1 MAYNTSGQMGKYRRY
16 FSNIR
21 VYYEQRQDLKMFM
34 EILLS
39 LFTISMFAI
48 FAIRPTLLTIGQ
60 LLTDIQNKED
70 TVAKLN
76 IKIQNLKVAQETYD
90 NSADILTMLDTAVP
104 TSSSI
109 DTAVRQLEGLTQKN
123 NVTVNSISIAESP
136 IKGDG
141 KVAKSEKVTST
152 LPTGSEGVTM
162 SFNVIGN
169 YSSLMSFLKDLQN
182 MRRPMVIDQILI
194 NSPGAQD
201 SQDGK
206 IIMAVTARSVYE
218 K

>member
-1 MAYNTSGQMGKYRRY
+1 MAYNTSGQIGKYKRY

-21 VYYEQRQDLKMFM
+21 VFYEQRQDLKMFL

-70 TVAKLN
+70 TISKLN
-76 IKIQNLKVAQETYD
+76 IKIQNLRQAQEVYD
-90 NSADILTMLDTAVP
+90 GSSNILAILDTAVP
-104 TSSSI
+104 DNSSI
-109 DTAVRQLEGLTQKN
+109 DSAVRQIEGLTQKN
-123 NVTVNSISIAESP
+123 NVAVSSISIGESP

-141 KVAKSEKVTST
+141 KAATSDKEVAA
-152 LPTGSEGVTM
+152 LPTGSEGIIMT
-162 SFNVIGN
+162 FNVSGD
-169 YSSLMSFLKDLQN
+169 YPSLMGFLRDLQN
-182 MRRPMVIDQILI
+182 MRRPMVIDQVLI
-194 NSPGAQD
+194 NNPNSE
-201 SQDGK
+201 DGK
-206 IIMAVTARSVYE
+206 IIMSVTARSIYE

>member
-1 MAYNTSGQMGKYRRY
+1 MAYNTGGQIGKYKRY

-21 VYYEQRQDLKMFM
+21 VFYEQRQDIKMFM

-39 LFTISMFAI
+39 LLTISMFAI

-76 IKIQNLKVAQETYD
+76 IKIQNLKTAQEVYD
-90 NSADILTMLDTAVP
+90 NSADVLSILDTAIP
-104 TSSSI
+104 ASTSI
-109 DTAVRQLEGLTQKN
+109 DSAVRQLEGITQKN
-123 NVTVNSISIAESP
+123 NVTISSISIGESP

-141 KVAKSEKVTST
+141 KVSKSEKEVAV
-152 LPTGSEGVTM
+152 LPTNSEGLTM
-162 SFNVIGN
+162 NFNVSGD
-169 YSSLMSFLKDLQN
+169 YLSLMTFLQDLQN
-182 MRRPMVIDQILI
+182 MRRPMFIDQVVI
-194 NSPGAQD
+194 NNPDAE
-201 SQDGK
+201 DGK
-206 IIMAVTARSVYE
+206 IIMSVIARNIYE